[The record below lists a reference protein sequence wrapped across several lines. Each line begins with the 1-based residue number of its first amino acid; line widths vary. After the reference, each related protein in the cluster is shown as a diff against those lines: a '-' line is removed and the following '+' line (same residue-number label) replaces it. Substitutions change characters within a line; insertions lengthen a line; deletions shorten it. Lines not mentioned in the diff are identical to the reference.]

1 MSNKKLTLPNN
12 GIMPG
17 IGAMD
22 GTDNTSL
29 SNFVQLMQKTSKA
42 LETVAGAK
50 IGDIIDSEGR
60 KLNGKPFIAVF
71 KFNMFTKFK
80 PADEGG
86 GVEWRTTNCKDQR
99 VIDGIV
105 WEKDKKGNTI
115 KPAVSKSVNLV
126 AVYDED
132 FDKPVIIPFRSTSLK
147 TAQQLIKQ
155 AIMDGSLCHRTYS
168 LDSEKQEAKK
178 FTFQVMTLKIGKP
191 IDKKL
196 LEKANSAYE
205 QHAGDYARM
214 SAFVDV
220 AKVELPG
227 EAAAEEAPEGPKKK
241 NGRTF

>member
-1 MSNKKLTLPNN
+1 MSKEITLPNN

-22 GTDNTSL
+22 ETDNTSL
-29 SNFVQLMQKTSKA
+29 NNFAQLMQKTSKA

-50 IGDIIDSEGR
+50 IGDIIDSEGH

-99 VIDGIV
+99 VIDGMI

-115 KPAVSKSVNLV
+115 KPAVSKSINLV
-126 AVYDED
+126 AIYDGN

-147 TAQQLIKQ
+147 TAQALIKQ
-155 AIMDGSLCHRTYS
+155 AITDGSLYHRIYS

-178 FTFQVMTLKIGKP
+178 YTYQVMTLKIGKP

-196 LEKANSAYE
+196 LIKANAAYE
-205 QHAGDYARM
+205 QHAADYNRM
-214 SAFVDV
+214 SSFVDE
-220 AKVELPG
+220 AKTELPG
-227 EAAAEEAPEGPKKK
+227 EDIGEDINEEVNKH